1 MKWLT
6 SRLKSKT
13 ALISALLIG
22 GLLFFGVRIAT
33 AHGYIVR
40 SIPQDR
46 ASVERSPSRVQIW
59 FSEPLEPRFS
69 NLTVSNQSGQ
79 RVDLADQGGG
89 VVPGNADQ
97 LAVRLPPKLP
107 DGAYIATMRVAFT
120 SDGHVTTDTLVFW
133 VGAQTGTLTSG
144 TGRMSPYSKS
154 SRGLLH

>member
-89 VVPGNADQ
+89 VVPAMRINLQCGCHPNCPMARI
-97 LAVRLPPKLP
+97 LRPCAWRLP
-107 DGAYIATMRVAFT
+107 
-120 SDGHVTTDTLVFW
+120 VT
-133 VGAQTGTLTSG
+133 A
-144 TGRMSPYSKS
+144 M
-154 SRGLLH
+154 